1 VSEQSAAADQLV
13 ADGDS
18 DSPDRPTDTSA
29 AGWVRVAELS
39 ALARRRR
46 TAVQVGDQEI
56 ALFLVGDK
64 VYALADICIHKQRNL
79 SKGTVFNG
87 TVVCPG
93 HQWTFDLE
101 TGYECDQ
108 DEYQPTYDVKV
119 EDGGVY
125 VVPVCRALS
134 DLPVAGS

>member
-1 VSEQSAAADQLV
+1 MSEQTAAADQLV
-13 ADGDS
+13 ADGNS
-18 DSPDRPTDTSA
+18 HSPDRPTDASA
-29 AGWVRVAELS
+29 VGWVRVAELS
-39 ALARRRR
+39 ELARRRR

-79 SKGTVFNG
+79 SKGTIFNG
-87 TVVCPG
+87 KLVCPG

-108 DEYQPTYDVKV
+108 DQFQPTYDVKV

-125 VVPVCRALS
+125 VIPVRRALS
-134 DLPVAGS
+134 DLPADGS

>member
-1 VSEQSAAADQLV
+1 VSEQV
-13 ADGDS
+13 ADGS
-18 DSPDRPTDTSA
+18 KEQPV
-29 AGWVRVAELS
+29 AGWVKVADLSELT
-39 ALARRRR
+39 RRRR
-46 TAVQVGDQEI
+46 MAVQVGDQEI
-56 ALFLVGDK
+56 ALFLVGEK

-87 TVVCPG
+87 KVVCPG

-108 DEYQPTYDVKV
+108 DEFQPTYDVKI
-119 EDGGVY
+119 EDGGVH

-134 DLPVAGS
+134 DMPASAG